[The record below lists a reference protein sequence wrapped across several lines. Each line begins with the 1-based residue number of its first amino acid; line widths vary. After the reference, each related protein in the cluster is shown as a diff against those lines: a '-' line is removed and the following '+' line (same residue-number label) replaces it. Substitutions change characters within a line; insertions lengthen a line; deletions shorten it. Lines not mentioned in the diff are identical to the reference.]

1 MLCLWHVRK
10 AWKEDA
16 VQKIK
21 DETLRVH
28 VLKAVEEIMYSSD
41 LIQGEGAVIRAKQ
54 KINGIRHT
62 FPAAEGF
69 VSYFEETWSGK
80 TAMWVT
86 GNRNFPHCG
95 QDTNAAIES
104 YHANLKSILSQTRQK
119 LSGRRMDWLVY
130 HLIGDVLTHYWYGVQ
145 CKLYGFIKNRKA
157 EGIVAGAVLRARE
170 IPDEYVSI
178 YPDDRDIALVLSVN
192 NYPNVWIVTC
202 PNSIWAQ
209 CNCPM
214 GMRGNICKHAMK
226 VFKHLHPAV
235 QDGFIIRFAGT
246 LKGTIEAGTNNSVI
260 DAFESGRTV
269 NSGDGASTPVGG
281 ERVGPQGQFQE
292 FLFVLQEIESIVT
305 HDRSLTAFAV
315 AQVNN
320 VKGKIF
326 DKQAKSQAGLLHP
339 LSQPQFQ
346 PGECDNNTRWHPS
359 FLERSRHR
367 GGNVGKKRKIAS

>member
-1 MLCLWHVRK
+1 MQDI
-10 AWKEDA
+10 AG
-16 VQKIK
+16 
-21 DETLRVH
+21 LRV
-28 VLKAVEEIMYSSD
+28 
-41 LIQGEGAVIRAKQ
+41 
-54 KINGIRHT
+54 T
-62 FPAAEGF
+62 FPAADGF

-95 QDTNAAIES
+95 HDTNAAIES
-104 YHANLKSILSQTRQK
+104 YHANLKSILTQSRQK
-119 LSGRRMDWLVY
+119 LCGRRMDWLVY

-209 CNCPM
+209 CNCPLA
-214 GMRGNICKHAMK
+214 MRGNICKHAMK
-226 VFKHLHPAV
+226 MFKYLHPDV

-246 LKGTIEAGTNNSVI
+246 LKGTIEGGTNNSVM
-260 DAFESGRTV
+260 DAFEPGRTV
-269 NSGDGASTPVGG
+269 KCGDGASAVGVDRG
-281 ERVGPQGQFQE
+281 GPEGQFRE
-292 FLFVLQEIESIVT
+292 FLAVLQEIETIVT
-305 HDRSLTAFAV
+305 HDRSLAAFAL

-326 DKQAKSQAGLLHP
+326 DRQAKSRAGLLHP

-346 PGECDNNTRWHPS
+346 PGECDNNTRRHPS
-359 FLERSRHR
+359 FLERSRR
-367 GGNVGKKRKIAS
+367 KGGNVGKKRKIAS

>member
-10 AWKEDA
+10 AWKENA

-21 DETLRVH
+21 DETLRVQ

-41 LIQGEGAVIRAKQ
+41 LIQGEAAVIRAKQ
-54 KINGIRHT
+54 KIAGLRHT
-62 FPAAEGF
+62 FPEAEGF
-69 VSYFEETWSGK
+69 VSYFEDTWTGK
-80 TAMWVT
+80 TTMWVT

-95 QDTNAAIES
+95 QDTNVAIES
-104 YHANLKSILSQTRQK
+104 YHANLKIILTQTRQK

-192 NYPNVWIVTC
+192 NYPNVWTVTC

-214 GMRGNICKHAMK
+214 AMRGNICKHAMK
-226 VFKHLHPAV
+226 KHLHPGV

-260 DAFESGRTV
+260 DAFERGRTMK
-269 NSGDGASTPVGG
+269 SGNGASAPVGVDRG
-281 ERVGPQGQFQE
+281 GPQGKFRE
-292 FLFVLQEIESIVT
+292 FLDVLQEIETIVSD
-305 HDRSLTAFAV
+305 DRSLTAFAV
-315 AQVNN
+315 AQMNN
-320 VKGKIF
+320 VKGKFF
-326 DKQAKSQAGLLHP
+326 DRQAKSRAGLLHP
-339 LSQPQFQ
+339 LSQPQCQ
-346 PGECDNNTRWHPS
+346 PGNCDNNNRRHPS
-359 FLERSRHR
+359 FLERSRHK
-367 GGNVGKKRKIAS
+367 GGNVGKKWKTTS